1 MRSRR
6 ACRSAPSR
14 WAWSDYGT
22 KPRANALKGVHVFGD
37 EIRTA
42 SPRTKVIVPDYFVPM
57 TFK

>member
-1 MRSRR
+1 
-6 ACRSAPSR
+6 
-14 WAWSDYGT
+14 
-22 KPRANALKGVHVFGD
+22 VHVFGD